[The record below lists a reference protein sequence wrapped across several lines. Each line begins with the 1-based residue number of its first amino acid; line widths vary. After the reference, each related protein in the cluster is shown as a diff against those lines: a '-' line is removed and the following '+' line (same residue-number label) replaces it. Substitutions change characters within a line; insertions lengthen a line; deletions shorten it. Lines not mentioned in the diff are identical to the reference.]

1 MAEDDIGIDDDKG
14 KKKISKTTWI
24 YLGLAAGALVLTY
37 LIYEHSKQG
46 STSGS
51 SSSQV
56 GGAPVSPG
64 AEIAVPTSGTTY
76 QPGTEMQAYQQGI
89 QDAIS
94 LLQAQPGTGAEGSA
108 ATTPSGSS
116 GSGTSSAT
124 NPSSSSGSGTSSASY
139 NYPPIEQTAQGPMYV
154 LGPGPDGPND
164 YHVYGGAPVY
174 FGNAN
179 QLAQGTADQFPG
191 GFYAYTPVAY
201 KNMIVGNGI
210 PTP

>member
-1 MAEDDIGIDDDKG
+1 MADDDIGLDEDKG

-24 YLGLAAGALVLTY
+24 YLGLAGGALVLTY

-46 STSGS
+46 SSSGP
-51 SSSQV
+51 SSSQIS
-56 GGAPVSPG
+56 GATVSPG
-64 AEIAVPTSGTTY
+64 AEIAVPTSGSTY
-76 QPGTEMQAYQQGI
+76 EPGTEMQAYQQGI

-108 ATTPSGSS
+108 ATTPSTSS

-124 NPSSSSGSGTSSASY
+124 SPSSSST
-139 NYPPIEQTAQGPMYV
+139 NYPPIIDTVKGPMYV

-179 QLAQGTADQFPG
+179 QLAQGTADQWSNG
-191 GFYAYTPVAY
+191 QFYAYTPVQY
-201 KNMIVGNGI
+201 KSLITGNGI

>member
-1 MAEDDIGIDDDKG
+1 MADDDIGLDEDKS

-24 YLGLAAGALVLTY
+24 YLGLAGGALVLTY

-46 STSGS
+46 SSSG
-51 SSSQV
+51 SSQV

-64 AEIAVPTSGTTY
+64 ADIAVPASGNTY
-76 QPGTEMQAYQQGI
+76 EPGTEMQAYQQGI

-108 ATTPSGSS
+108 ATTPSTSS

-124 NPSSSSGSGTSSASY
+124 SPSSSSGSGSSTSY
-139 NYPPIEQTAQGPMYV
+139 KYPPIVQTAQGPMYV
-154 LGPGPDGPND
+154 LGPGADGPND

-174 FGNAN
+174 FGNTN
-179 QLAQGTADQFPG
+179 QLAQGTSDQWSNG
-191 GFYAYTPVAY
+191 QFYAYTPVAY
-201 KNMIVGNGI
+201 KNMIFGNGI